1 MRWRFLGQITK
12 LSMCTL
18 LAVSG
23 MHMEALGLKAAENY
37 QNNYTQKFS
46 DEIMME
52 NMGGDNK
59 ECFLIE
65 KRGNHI

>member
-23 MHMEALGLKAAENY
+23 MHMEALWLKAAENY
-37 QNNYTQKFS
+37 QNNYIQKFS
-46 DEIMME
+46 DEITME
-52 NMGGDNK
+52 NMGGEDRIND
-59 ECFLIE
+59 
-65 KRGNHI
+65 RDRSGNGL